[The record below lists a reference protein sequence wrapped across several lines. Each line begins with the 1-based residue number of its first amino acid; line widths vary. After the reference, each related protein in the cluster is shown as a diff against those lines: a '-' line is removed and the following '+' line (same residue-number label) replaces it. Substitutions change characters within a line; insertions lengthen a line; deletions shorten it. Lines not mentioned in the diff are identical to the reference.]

1 MHAMNDNRPRSLPS
15 RFFSSLGR
23 GLDQSRRVFV
33 NVLFLVLVVGLLAA
47 VLAGGPKVPKGAALV
62 VAPKG
67 NIVEQVAARSPQ
79 DLVAGLAG
87 GGPAEETLL
96 KDVLDALAAARDDE
110 RISSV
115 YLDLD
120 EMGGAGMTVLED
132 AAAALRD
139 FRKSGK
145 KVIAAG
151 DAFNMRGYYLAAQAD
166 EVLLNPDGMVL
177 IEGFG
182 RYRTYYREGIDKLG
196 VTWNVFR
203 VGEYKSAVEPF
214 LRNDM
219 SPEAKEADLEW
230 LGDIWRAYLASVSKA
245 RRTTPEALTAF
256 IEGMP
261 ELLKA
266 TGGDTAKIAL
276 EAKLVD
282 KLAARD
288 EVRKRMIALAGEDEK
303 SKSFKQVAMADYL
316 EALGSDRPG
325 AKGKGDKVAVV
336 VAKGEIV
343 DGSAGPGRIG
353 GDSTAALI
361 RKARQD
367 EKVKAIVL
375 RVDSGG
381 GSAFASEVIR
391 RELQL
396 AQEAKK
402 PVVVSMGS
410 VAASGGY
417 WIATSSD
424 EIWASPETI
433 TGSIGIF
440 GMFPTIEKPLAK
452 YLGMHVDG
460 VGTTSW
466 AGALRIDRE
475 LNPRLGETIQ
485 TVINHGYE
493 EFLARVSKA
502 RKMSRDD
509 VDKIARGRVWS
520 GADAK
525 ERGLVD
531 KLGGLQEAIASAAEK
546 AKLGKT
552 YQVTYVEKEKS
563 LKEKLMANLS
573 VRSTRIAAAFGYTLA
588 PSPAPA
594 AGPGAAI
601 LQAVANEADRLSVWN
616 DPRGIYAHCFCEV
629 K

>member
-1 MHAMNDNRPRSLPS
+1 MNDNRPHSLP
-15 RFFSSLGR
+15 RRVFSSLGS

-33 NVLFLVLVVGLLAA
+33 NVLFLALVVGLLAA

-67 NIVEQVAARSPQ
+67 NLVEQLAARSPQ

-87 GGPAEETLL
+87 GGQEETLL
-96 KDVLDALAAARDDE
+96 KDVLDALAAAKDDK

-115 YLDLD
+115 YLNLD

-151 DAFNMRGYYLAAQAD
+151 DAFDMRGYYLAAQAD

-196 VTWNVFR
+196 ITWNVFR
-203 VGEYKSAVEPF
+203 VGEYKSAVEPY

-245 RRTTPEALTAF
+245 RKTSPEALTAF

-276 EAKLVD
+276 DAKLVD

-303 SKSFKQVAMADYL
+303 SKSFKQVAMATYL

-336 VAKGEIV
+336 VAKGSIV

-391 RELQL
+391 LELQL

-475 LNPRLGETIQ
+475 LQPKVGESIQ
-485 TVINHGYE
+485 QMINHGYE
-493 EFLARVSKA
+493 EFLVRVGKA

-546 AKLGKT
+546 AKLGTT
-552 YQVTYVEKEKS
+552 YQVTYVEKEQS
-563 LKEKLMANLS
+563 LKEKLMASLS
-573 VRSTRIAAAFGYTLA
+573 VRSARVAAVFGYTLA
-588 PSPAPA
+588 PSPEPV
-594 AGPGAAI
+594 AGAGAAI
-601 LQAVANEADRLSVWN
+601 IRAVADEAGRLSVWN
-616 DPRGIYAHCFCEV
+616 DPRGIYAHCFCEMR
-629 K
+629 

>member
-1 MHAMNDNRPRSLPS
+1 MSDNRPRSLPS
-15 RFFSSLGR
+15 RVLSALGR

-33 NVLFLVLVVGLLAA
+33 NALFLAVVVGLLAA
-47 VLAGGPKVPKGAALV
+47 AFAGGPRVPKGAALV

-67 NIVEQVAARSPQ
+67 NLVEQVAARSPQ

-87 GGPAEETLL
+87 GSRAEETLL
-96 KDVLDALAAARDDE
+96 KDVLDALAAARDDK
-110 RISSV
+110 RISAV

-132 AAAALRD
+132 AAAAIRD

-151 DAFNMRGYYLAAQAD
+151 DAFDMRGYYLAAQAD

-196 VTWNVFR
+196 ITWNVFR
-203 VGEYKSAVEPF
+203 VGEYKSAVEPY

-256 IEGMP
+256 IEGLP

-266 TGGDTAKIAL
+266 SGGDTAKIAL
-276 EAKLVD
+276 DAKLVD

-325 AKGKGDKVAVV
+325 AKRKGDKVAVV

-343 DGSAGPGRIG
+343 DGTAGPGRIG

-475 LNPRLGETIQ
+475 LQPKVGESIQ
-485 TVINHGYE
+485 QMINHGYE
-493 EFLARVSKA
+493 EFLVRVGKA

-552 YQVTYVEKEKS
+552 FQVTYVEKEQS
-563 LKEKLMANLS
+563 LKEKLMASLS
-573 VRSTRIAAAFGYTLA
+573 VRATRVAAAFGTTLA
-588 PSPAPA
+588 PAPEPA
-594 AGPGAAI
+594 AGAGAAI
-601 LQAVANEADRLSVWN
+601 LRAVADEADRLSVWN

-629 K
+629 R

>member
-1 MHAMNDNRPRSLPS
+1 MNDNRPHSLP
-15 RFFSSLGR
+15 RRVFSGLGR

-47 VLAGGPKVPKGAALV
+47 ALAGGPKVPKGAALV

-67 NIVEQVAARSPQ
+67 NLVEQVAARSPQ

-87 GGPAEETLL
+87 SGRAEETLL
-96 KDVLDALAAARDDE
+96 KDVLDALAAAKDDA
-110 RISSV
+110 RISAV

-139 FRKSGK
+139 FRTSGK

-151 DAFNMRGYYLAAQAD
+151 DAFDMRGYYLAAQAD

-182 RYRTYYREGIDKLG
+182 RYRTYYREGIDRLG
-196 VTWNVFR
+196 ITWNVFR
-203 VGEYKSAVEPF
+203 VGEYKSAVEPY

-245 RRTTPEALTAF
+245 RKTTPEALTAF

-303 SKSFKQVAMADYL
+303 SKSFKQVAMATYL

-325 AKGKGDKVAVV
+325 ARGKGDKVAVV

-343 DGSAGPGRIG
+343 DGTAGPGRIG

-475 LNPRLGETIQ
+475 LQPRVGESIQ
-485 TVINHGYE
+485 QMINHGYE
-493 EFLARVSKA
+493 EFLVRVGKA

-509 VDKIARGRVWS
+509 VDRIARGRVWS

-531 KLGGLQEAIASAAEK
+531 KLGGLQDAIASAAAK

-552 YQVTYVEKEKS
+552 YQVTYVEKEQS
-563 LKEKLMANLS
+563 LKERLMASLS
-573 VRSTRIAAAFGYTLA
+573 VRATRIAAAFGTTLA
-588 PSPAPA
+588 PSPEPA
-594 AGPGAAI
+594 AGAGAAI
-601 LQAVANEADRLSVWN
+601 LRAVADEADRLSVWN

>member
-1 MHAMNDNRPRSLPS
+1 MNDIRPRSLPRRVLS
-15 RFFSSLGR
+15 ALGR
-23 GLDQSRRVFV
+23 SLDQSRRVFV
-33 NVLFLVLVVGLLAA
+33 NVLFLSIVVGLLAA
-47 VLAGGPKVPKGAALV
+47 AFAGGPKVQKGAALV

-67 NIVEQVAARSPQ
+67 NLVEQVAARSPQ
-79 DLVAGLAG
+79 DLVTGLAG
-87 GGPAEETLL
+87 GGQEETLL
-96 KDVLDALAAARDDE
+96 KDVLDALAAAKDDK
-110 RISSV
+110 RISAV
-115 YLDLD
+115 YLNLD

-132 AAAALRD
+132 TAAALRD

-151 DAFNMRGYYLAAQAD
+151 DAFDMRGYYLAAQAD

-196 VTWNVFR
+196 ITWNVFR
-203 VGEYKSAVEPF
+203 VGEYKSAVEPY

-230 LGDIWRAYLASVSKA
+230 LGDIWRAYLAGVSTA
-245 RRTTPEALTAF
+245 RKTTPEALTAYV
-256 IEGMP
+256 EEMP
-261 ELLKA
+261 EELKA
-266 TGGDTAKIAL
+266 SAGDTAKIAL

-303 SKSFKQVAMADYL
+303 SKSFKQVSMADYL

-336 VAKGEIV
+336 VAKGSIV

-466 AGALRIDRE
+466 AGALRMDRE
-475 LNPRLGETIQ
+475 LQPRVGESIQ
-485 TVINHGYE
+485 LMINHGYE
-493 EFLARVSKA
+493 EFLTRVSKA

-531 KLGGLQEAIASAAEK
+531 KLGGLQDAIASAAAK
-546 AKLGKT
+546 ARLGKA
-552 YQVTYVEKEKS
+552 YQVTYVEKEQS
-563 LKEKLMANLS
+563 LKEKLMAGLS
-573 VRSTRIAAAFGYTLA
+573 VRATRAAAAFGYTLA
-588 PSPAPA
+588 PTPEPS
-594 AGPGAAI
+594 AGAGAA
-601 LQAVANEADRLSVWN
+601 LLRAVVDEADRLSVWN

>member
-1 MHAMNDNRPRSLPS
+1 MLPMNDARPRSLPRRVLS
-15 RFFSSLGR
+15 ALGR

-33 NVLFLVLVVGLLAA
+33 NVLFLLLVVGLLVAA
-47 VLAGGPKVPKGAALV
+47 FAGGPKVPKGAALV

-67 NIVEQVAARSPQ
+67 NIVEQLSARSPR

-87 GGPAEETLL
+87 GGPEETLL
-96 KDVLDALAAARDDE
+96 KDVLDALAAAKDDK
-110 RISSV
+110 RISAV
-115 YLDLD
+115 YLNLD

-145 KVIAAG
+145 KIIAAG
-151 DAFNMRGYYLAAQAD
+151 DEYDMRRYYLAAQAD
-166 EVLLNPDGMVL
+166 EVLLNPDGIVL

-182 RYRTYYREGIDKLG
+182 RYRTYYREGIDRLG
-196 VTWNVFR
+196 ITWNVFR
-203 VGEYKSAVEPF
+203 VGEYKSAVEPY

-219 SPEAKEADLEW
+219 SPEAKEADSEW
-230 LGDIWRAYLASVSKA
+230 MGDLWRAYLAGVATA
-245 RRTTPEALTAF
+245 RKTTPEAITALV
-256 IEGMP
+256 EQLP
-261 ELLKA
+261 ERLKA
-266 TGGDTAKIAL
+266 VAGDSGKLAL
-276 EAKLVD
+276 DAKLVD
-282 KLAARD
+282 RLATRD
-288 EVRKRMIALAGEDEK
+288 EVKKRMIDLAGEDEK
-303 SKSFKQVAMADYL
+303 SKSFRQVSMSDYL
-316 EALGSDRPG
+316 EALGNDRPG
-325 AKGKGDKVAVV
+325 AKGKGDTVAVV

-343 DGSAGPGRIG
+343 DGTAGPGRVG

-361 RKARQD
+361 RQARQD

-375 RVDSGG
+375 RVDSPG
-381 GSAFASEVIR
+381 GSAFASELIR
-391 RELQL
+391 LELQL
-396 AQEAKK
+396 ARDAKK
-402 PVVVSMGS
+402 TVVVSMGS

-417 WIATSSD
+417 WISTSAD

-440 GMFPTIEKPLAK
+440 GMFPTVEKPLAK

-460 VGTTSW
+460 VGTTPW
-466 AGALRIDRE
+466 AGALRMDRE
-475 LNPRLGETIQ
+475 LDPQVGQAIQ
-485 TVINHGYE
+485 ALIDHGYE

-531 KLGGLQEAIASAAEK
+531 NLGGLSQAIASAATR
-546 AKLGKT
+546 AKLGKA
-552 YQVTYVEKEKS
+552 YQVTYVEKERS
-563 LKEKLMANLS
+563 LKEKLMASLTA
-573 VRSTRIAAAFGYTLA
+573 RATRVAAAFGVALV
-588 PSPAPA
+588 PAQAGPD
-594 AGPGAAI
+594 GPGAKVVKA
-601 LQAVANEADRLSVWN
+601 LASEVDSLAVWN
-616 DPRGIYAHCFCEV
+616 DPRGIYAHCLCEV

>member
-1 MHAMNDNRPRSLPS
+1 MNDDRSRSLPG

-33 NVLFLVLVVGLLAA
+33 NVLFLALVVGLLAA
-47 VLAGGPKVPKGAALV
+47 VVAGGPKVEKGAALV

-67 NIVEQVAARSPQ
+67 NLVEQVSARSPQ

-87 GGPAEETLL
+87 GGEEQTLL
-96 KDVLDALAAARDDE
+96 RDVLDALAAAKDDE

-115 YLDLD
+115 YLNLD
-120 EMGGAGMTVLED
+120 EMGGAGMTVLQD
-132 AAAALRD
+132 AAAGLRD

-151 DAFNMRGYYLAAQAD
+151 DTFDMRRYYLAAHAD
-166 EVLLNPDGMVL
+166 EVLLNPDGIVL

-182 RYRTYYREGIDKLG
+182 RYRTYYRDAIDRLG

-203 VGEYKSAVEPF
+203 VGEYKSAVEPY

-219 SPEAKEADLEW
+219 SPEAREADLEW
-230 LGDIWRAYLASVSKA
+230 MGDIWRAYLAAVSTA
-245 RRTTPEALTAF
+245 RKTTPEELTALV
-256 IEGMP
+256 EQLP
-261 ELLKA
+261 ARLKA
-266 TGGDTAKIAL
+266 AGGDPAKLAL
-276 EAKLVD
+276 DAKLVD
-282 KLAARD
+282 RLAPRD
-288 EVRKRMIALAGEDEK
+288 EVRKRMIELAGEDDK
-303 SKSFKQVAMADYL
+303 SKSFRQVSMATYL
-316 EALGSDRPG
+316 EALGDDRPST
-325 AKGKGDKVAVV
+325 KGKGDEVAVV

-343 DGSAGPGRIG
+343 DGKAGPGRVG

-361 RKARQD
+361 RTARQN

-375 RVDSGG
+375 RVDSPG

-396 AQEAKK
+396 AREAKK

-417 WIATSSD
+417 WISTSSD

-440 GMFPTIEKPLAK
+440 GMFPTFEKPMAK
-452 YLGMHVDG
+452 YLGMRVDG
-460 VGTTSW
+460 VGTAPW
-466 AGALRIDRE
+466 AGVRLDRE
-475 LNPRLGETIQ
+475 LPPEAGEAIQ
-485 TVINHGYE
+485 TMIDRGYE
-493 EFLARVSKA
+493 DFLERVGKA

-509 VDKIARGRVWS
+509 VDRIARGRVWS

-531 KLGGLQEAIASAAEK
+531 KLGGLNEAIASAAGK

-552 YQVTYVEKEKS
+552 YKVTYVEKERS
-563 LKEKLMANLS
+563 LKEKLMATLS
-573 VRSTRIAAAFGYTLA
+573 VRAARIAASFGYTLT
-588 PSPAPA
+588 PAPETA
-594 AGPGAAI
+594 RGAGAA
-601 LQAVANEADRLSVWN
+601 VAKAIAGELEQLSAWN
-616 DPRGIYAHCFCEV
+616 DPRGIYAHCLCEPR
-629 K
+629 

>member
-1 MHAMNDNRPRSLPS
+1 MIEPRPRSLPRRVLS
-15 RFFSSLGR
+15 ALGR
-23 GLDQSRRVFV
+23 GLDQSRRLFV
-33 NVLFLVLVVGLLAA
+33 NALFLVFVVALLAA
-47 VLAGGPKVPKGAALV
+47 AFAGGPKVPKGAALV
-62 VAPKG
+62 IAPKG
-67 NIVEQVAARSPQ
+67 ALVEQLSSRSPQ
-79 DLVAGLAG
+79 DLVASLAG
-87 GGPAEETLL
+87 GSKAEETLL
-96 KDVLDALAAARDDE
+96 KDVLDALAAAKADK

-132 AAAALRD
+132 AAAAIRD

-145 KVIAAG
+145 KVVAAG
-151 DAFNMRGYYLAAQAD
+151 SAFDTRSYYLAAQAD
-166 EVLLNPDGMVL
+166 EVLLNPEGMVL
-177 IEGFG
+177 LEGFG
-182 RYRTYYREGIDKLG
+182 RYRMYYREGIDRLG
-196 VTWNVFR
+196 ITWNVFR
-203 VGEYKSAVEPF
+203 VGEYKSAVEPY

-230 LGDIWRAYLASVSKA
+230 MGDLWRAYLASVASA
-245 RRTTPEALTAF
+245 RKTTPEAITAL
-256 IEGMP
+256 IEQLP
-261 ELLKA
+261 ERLRA
-266 TGGDTAKIAL
+266 AAGDASKVAL

-282 KLAARD
+282 RLAARD
-288 EVRKRMIALAGEDEK
+288 EVKKRMVELAGEDEK
-303 SKSFKQVAMADYL
+303 TKSFRQVAMADYL
-316 EALGSDRPG
+316 EALGGDRPG
-325 AKGKGDKVAVV
+325 AKGKGEKVAVV

-343 DGSAGPGRIG
+343 DGTAGPGRVG
-353 GDSTAALI
+353 GDSTAALV
-361 RKARQD
+361 RQARQD

-375 RVDSGG
+375 RVDSPG

-396 AQEAKK
+396 ARDAKK
-402 PVVVSMGS
+402 VVVVSMGS

-417 WIATSSD
+417 WISTSSD

-452 YLGMHVDG
+452 YLGVHVDG
-460 VGTTSW
+460 VGTTPW

-475 LNPRLGETIQ
+475 LQPQVGEAFQ
-485 TVINHGYE
+485 AMINHGYE

-509 VDKIARGRVWS
+509 VDRIARGRVWS

-525 ERGLVD
+525 ERNLVD
-531 KLGGLQEAIASAAEK
+531 KLGGLPEAIASAAEK

-552 YQVTYVEKEKS
+552 YQVTYVEKERS
-563 LKEKLMANLS
+563 LKEKVMSGLTA
-573 VRSTRIAAAFGYTLA
+573 RATRVAAAFGVTLA
-588 PSPAPA
+588 PEPAPA
-594 AGPGAAI
+594 RGAGAA
-601 LQAVANEADRLSVWN
+601 LLRAVADEADRLSAWN
-616 DPRGIYAHCFCEV
+616 DPRGIYAHCLCEV

>member
-1 MHAMNDNRPRSLPS
+1 
-15 RFFSSLGR
+15 
-23 GLDQSRRVFV
+23 
-33 NVLFLVLVVGLLAA
+33 
-47 VLAGGPKVPKGAALV
+47 
-62 VAPKG
+62 
-67 NIVEQVAARSPQ
+67 
-79 DLVAGLAG
+79 
-87 GGPAEETLL
+87 
-96 KDVLDALAAARDDE
+96 
-110 RISSV
+110 
-115 YLDLD
+115 
-120 EMGGAGMTVLED
+120 
-132 AAAALRD
+132 
-139 FRKSGK
+139 
-145 KVIAAG
+145 
-151 DAFNMRGYYLAAQAD
+151 MRGYYLAAQAD

-182 RYRTYYREGIDKLG
+182 RYRTYYREGIDRLG
-196 VTWNVFR
+196 ITWNVFR
-203 VGEYKSAVEPF
+203 VGEYKSAVEPY

-230 LGDIWRAYLASVSKA
+230 LGDIWRAYLAGVATA
-245 RRTTPEALTAF
+245 RKTTPEALTAY

-266 TGGDTAKIAL
+266 AGGDTAKIAL
-276 EAKLVD
+276 DAKLVD

-288 EVRKRMIALAGEDEK
+288 EVRKRMIDLAGEDEK
-303 SKSFKQVAMADYL
+303 TKSFKQVSMADYL
-316 EALGSDRPG
+316 EALGDDRPG

-343 DGSAGPGRIG
+343 DGTAGPGRIG

-402 PVVVSMGS
+402 PVVVSMGN

-475 LNPRLGETIQ
+475 LDPRVGESIQ
-485 TVINHGYE
+485 QMINHGYE
-493 EFLARVSKA
+493 EFLARVAQGPEDEPRRRRQDRPRPGLERRRREGA
-502 RKMSRDD
+502 RPRRQARRPSGRDRLGGGEGQARQD
-509 VDKIARGRVWS
+509 VPGDVRREGTVAQGEADGGPLGPRDAGRRGLRIHPRAGVGAGRGRGS
-520 GADAK
+520 RHPPGRRGRSRPPLRL
-525 ERGLVD
+525 ERPPRDLRPLLLRGEV
-531 KLGGLQEAIASAAEK
+531 
-546 AKLGKT
+546 
-552 YQVTYVEKEKS
+552 
-563 LKEKLMANLS
+563 
-573 VRSTRIAAAFGYTLA
+573 
-588 PSPAPA
+588 APA
-594 AGPGAAI
+594 
-601 LQAVANEADRLSVWN
+601 S
-616 DPRGIYAHCFCEV
+616 
-629 K
+629 

>member
-1 MHAMNDNRPRSLPS
+1 MNSERPRSLPRRALS
-15 RFFSSLGR
+15 AIGR
-23 GLDQSRRVFV
+23 GLTFV
-33 NVLFLVLVVGLLAA
+33 RNTFLNVLALSVVVGLLAA
-47 VLAGGPKVPKGAALV
+47 LFAGGPKVEKGSALV
-62 VAPKG
+62 LVPKG
-67 NIVEQVAARSPQ
+67 NIVEQLTAKSPS
-79 DLVAGLAG
+79 DLVEDFAG
-87 GGPAEETLL
+87 GGTEETLL
-96 KDVLDALAAARDDE
+96 KDLVDALAAAKTDE

-132 AAAALRD
+132 VAAALAD
-139 FRKSGK
+139 FRSSGK
-145 KVIAAG
+145 KVVVAG
-151 DAFNMRGYYLAAQAD
+151 DLFDMRRYYLAAQGD
-166 EVLLNPDGMVL
+166 ELLLHPEGMVL

-182 RYRTYYREGIDKLG
+182 RYRSYYKDAIDRLG

-203 VGEYKSAVEPF
+203 VGEYKSAVEPY

-230 LGDIWRAYLASVSKA
+230 MGDLWRAYVAAVAKA
-245 RRTTPEALTAF
+245 RKTTPEAIVALVDQL
-256 IEGMP
+256 P
-261 ELLKA
+261 ERLKA
-266 TGGDTAKIAL
+266 AGGNPAKLAL
-276 EAKLVD
+276 DAKLVD
-282 KLAARD
+282 RLATRD
-288 EVRKRMIALAGEDEK
+288 EVRKRMIELAGEDAK
-303 SKSFKQVAMADYL
+303 SKSFRQVALGDYL

-325 AKGKGDKVAVV
+325 AKAKGDAVAVV

-343 DGSAGPGRIG
+343 DGTAGPGRVG

-375 RVDSGG
+375 RVDSPG

-391 RELQL
+391 RELEL
-396 AQEAKK
+396 AREGKK
-402 PVVVSMGS
+402 PVIVSMGS

-417 WIATSSD
+417 WISTSSD

-452 YLGMHVDG
+452 YLGVHVDG
-460 VGTTSW
+460 VGTTPW
-466 AGALRIDRE
+466 AGIRIDRE
-475 LNPRLGETIQ
+475 LPPEVGGAIQ
-485 TVINHGYE
+485 AMIDNGYE
-493 EFLARVSKA
+493 EFLARVGRA
-502 RKMSRDD
+502 RKMTRDQ

-525 ERGLVD
+525 EIGLVD
-531 KLGGLQEAIASAAEK
+531 HLGGLGKAIESAAAK

-552 YQVTYVEKEKS
+552 YRVTYVEKEKS
-563 LKEKLMANLS
+563 LKEKLLS
-573 VRSTRIAAAFGYTLA
+573 SFSIRATRLAAAFGYTLA
-588 PSPAPA
+588 HA
-594 AGPGAAI
+594 AETADGPGAA
-601 LQAVANEADRLSVWN
+601 LLGAVAAEVDQLSVWN
-616 DPRGIYAHCFCEV
+616 DPRGVYAHCLCEV

>member
-1 MHAMNDNRPRSLPS
+1 MNSERPRSLPRRALS
-15 RFFSSLGR
+15 AIGR
-23 GLDQSRRVFV
+23 GLTFV
-33 NVLFLVLVVGLLAA
+33 RNTFLNVLALSVVVGLLAA
-47 VLAGGPKVPKGAALV
+47 LFAGGPKVEKGSALV
-62 VAPKG
+62 LVPKG
-67 NIVEQVAARSPQ
+67 NIVEQLTAKSPS
-79 DLVAGLAG
+79 DLVENLAG
-87 GGPAEETLL
+87 GGTEETLL
-96 KDVLDALAAARDDE
+96 KDLVDALAAAKTDE

-132 AAAALRD
+132 VAAALAD
-139 FRKSGK
+139 FRSSGK
-145 KVIAAG
+145 KVVVAG
-151 DAFNMRGYYLAAQAD
+151 DLFDMRRYYLAAQGD
-166 EVLLNPDGMVL
+166 ELLLHPEGMVL

-182 RYRTYYREGIDKLG
+182 RYRSYYKDAIDRLG

-203 VGEYKSAVEPF
+203 VGEYKSAVEPY

-230 LGDIWRAYLASVSKA
+230 MGDLWRAYVAAVAKA
-245 RRTTPEALTAF
+245 RKTTPEAIVALVDQL
-256 IEGMP
+256 P
-261 ELLKA
+261 ERLKA
-266 TGGDTAKIAL
+266 AGGNPAKLAL
-276 EAKLVD
+276 DAKLVD
-282 KLAARD
+282 RLATRD
-288 EVRKRMIALAGEDEK
+288 EVRKRMIELAGEDAK
-303 SKSFKQVAMADYL
+303 SKSFRQVALGDYL

-325 AKGKGDKVAVV
+325 AKAKGDAVAVV

-343 DGSAGPGRIG
+343 DGTAGPGRVG

-375 RVDSGG
+375 RVDSPG

-391 RELQL
+391 RELEL
-396 AQEAKK
+396 AREGKK
-402 PVVVSMGS
+402 PVIVSMGS

-417 WIATSSD
+417 WISTSSD

-452 YLGMHVDG
+452 YLGVHVDG
-460 VGTTSW
+460 VGTTPW
-466 AGALRIDRE
+466 AGIRIDRE
-475 LNPRLGETIQ
+475 LPPEVGGAIQ
-485 TVINHGYE
+485 AMIDNGYE
-493 EFLARVSKA
+493 EFLARVGRA
-502 RKMSRDD
+502 RKMTRDQ

-525 ERGLVD
+525 EIGLVD
-531 KLGGLQEAIASAAEK
+531 HLGGLGKAIESAAAK

-552 YQVTYVEKEKS
+552 YRVTYVEKEKS
-563 LKEKLMANLS
+563 LKEKLLS
-573 VRSTRIAAAFGYTLA
+573 SFSIRATRLAAAFGYTLA
-588 PSPAPA
+588 HA
-594 AGPGAAI
+594 AETADGPGAA
-601 LQAVANEADRLSVWN
+601 LLGAVAAEVDQLSVWN
-616 DPRGIYAHCFCEV
+616 DPRGVYAHCLCEV

>member
-1 MHAMNDNRPRSLPS
+1 MNDTRPRSLPRRVLS
-15 RFFSSLGR
+15 ALGR
-23 GLDQSRRVFV
+23 SLDQSRRVFV
-33 NVLFLVLVVGLLAA
+33 NVLFLAIVVGLLAVA
-47 VLAGGPKVPKGAALV
+47 FAGGPKVPKGAALV

-67 NIVEQVAARSPQ
+67 NLVEQLSARSPQ
-79 DLVAGLAG
+79 DLVTGLAG
-87 GGPAEETLL
+87 GGQEETLL
-96 KDVLDALAAARDDE
+96 KDVLDALAAAKDDK
-110 RISSV
+110 RISAV
-115 YLDLD
+115 YLNLD

-151 DAFNMRGYYLAAQAD
+151 DAFDMRGYYLAAQAD

-196 VTWNVFR
+196 ITWNVFR
-203 VGEYKSAVEPF
+203 VGEYKSAVEPY

-245 RRTTPEALTAF
+245 RKTTPEALTAF

-261 ELLKA
+261 DLLKA
-266 TGGDTAKIAL
+266 ASGDTAKLAL
-276 EAKLVD
+276 DAKLVD

-288 EVRKRMIALAGEDEK
+288 EVRKRMIVLAGEDEK
-303 SKSFKQVAMADYL
+303 SKSFKQVSMADYL

-336 VAKGEIV
+336 VAKGSIV

-466 AGALRIDRE
+466 AGALRVDRE
-475 LNPRLGETIQ
+475 LQPRVGESIQ
-485 TVINHGYE
+485 LMINHGYE
-493 EFLARVSKA
+493 EFLTRVSKA

-531 KLGGLQEAIASAAEK
+531 KLGGLQDAIASAAAK

-552 YQVTYVEKEKS
+552 YQVTYVEKEQS
-563 LKEKLMANLS
+563 LKEKLMAGLS
-573 VRSTRIAAAFGYTLA
+573 VRATRVAAAFGYTLA
-588 PSPAPA
+588 PTPEPVTG
-594 AGPGAAI
+594 AGVAI
-601 LQAVANEADRLSVWN
+601 LRAVVDEADRLSVWN
-616 DPRGIYAHCFCEV
+616 DPNGIYAHCFCEV

>member
-1 MHAMNDNRPRSLPS
+1 
-15 RFFSSLGR
+15 
-23 GLDQSRRVFV
+23 
-33 NVLFLVLVVGLLAA
+33 
-47 VLAGGPKVPKGAALV
+47 
-62 VAPKG
+62 
-67 NIVEQVAARSPQ
+67 
-79 DLVAGLAG
+79 
-87 GGPAEETLL
+87 
-96 KDVLDALAAARDDE
+96 
-110 RISSV
+110 
-115 YLDLD
+115 
-120 EMGGAGMTVLED
+120 
-132 AAAALRD
+132 
-139 FRKSGK
+139 
-145 KVIAAG
+145 
-151 DAFNMRGYYLAAQAD
+151 
-166 EVLLNPDGMVL
+166 DGMVL

-196 VTWNVFR
+196 ITWNVFR
-203 VGEYKSAVEPF
+203 VGEYKSAVEPY

-245 RRTTPEALTAF
+245 RKTTPEALTAF

-266 TGGDTAKIAL
+266 SGGDTAKIAL

-303 SKSFKQVAMADYL
+303 SKSFKQVSMSDYL
-316 EALGSDRPG
+316 EALGNDRPG

-336 VAKGEIV
+336 VAKGSIV

-361 RKARQD
+361 RQARQD

-460 VGTTSW
+460 VGTTPW

-475 LNPRLGETIQ
+475 LQPRVGESIQ
-485 TVINHGYE
+485 QMINHGYE
-493 EFLARVSKA
+493 EFLVRVGKA

-531 KLGGLQEAIASAAEK
+531 KLGGLQDAIASAAAK

-552 YQVTYVEKEKS
+552 YQVTYVEKERS
-563 LKEKLMANLS
+563 LKEKLMAGLS
-573 VRSTRIAAAFGYTLA
+573 VRASRVAAAFGYT
-588 PSPAPA
+588 
-594 AGPGAAI
+594 
-601 LQAVANEADRLSVWN
+601 
-616 DPRGIYAHCFCEV
+616 
-629 K
+629 

>member
-1 MHAMNDNRPRSLPS
+1 MNDNRPHSLP
-15 RFFSSLGR
+15 RRVFSGLGR

-47 VLAGGPKVPKGAALV
+47 ALAGGPKVPKGAALV

-67 NIVEQVAARSPQ
+67 NLVEQVAARSPQ

-87 GGPAEETLL
+87 SGRAEETLL
-96 KDVLDALAAARDDE
+96 KDVLDALAAAKDDA
-110 RISSV
+110 RISAV

-139 FRKSGK
+139 FRTSGK

-151 DAFNMRGYYLAAQAD
+151 DAFDMRGYYLAAQAD

-182 RYRTYYREGIDKLG
+182 RYRTYYREGIDRLG
-196 VTWNVFR
+196 ITWNVFR
-203 VGEYKSAVEPF
+203 VGEYKSAVEPY

-245 RRTTPEALTAF
+245 RKTTPEALTAF

-440 GMFPTIEKPLAK
+440 GMFRTIEKPLAK

-475 LNPRLGETIQ
+475 LQPRVGESIQ
-485 TVINHGYE
+485 QMINHGYE
-493 EFLARVSKA
+493 EFLVRVGKA
-502 RKMSRDD
+502 RRMSRDD
-509 VDKIARGRVWS
+509 VDRIARGRVWS

-531 KLGGLQEAIASAAEK
+531 KLGGLQDAIASAAAK

-552 YQVTYVEKEKS
+552 YQVTYVEKEQS
-563 LKEKLMANLS
+563 LKERLMASLS
-573 VRSTRIAAAFGYTLA
+573 VRATRIAAAFGTTLA
-588 PSPAPA
+588 PSPEPA
-594 AGPGAAI
+594 AGAGAAI
-601 LQAVANEADRLSVWN
+601 LRAVADEADRLSVWN

>member
-1 MHAMNDNRPRSLPS
+1 MNSERPRSLPRRALS
-15 RFFSSLGR
+15 AIGR
-23 GLDQSRRVFV
+23 GLTFV
-33 NVLFLVLVVGLLAA
+33 RNTFLNVLALSVVVGLLAA
-47 VLAGGPKVPKGAALV
+47 LFAGGPKVEKGSALV
-62 VAPKG
+62 LVPKG
-67 NIVEQVAARSPQ
+67 NIVEQLTAKSPS
-79 DLVAGLAG
+79 DLVENLAG
-87 GGPAEETLL
+87 GGTEETLL
-96 KDVLDALAAARDDE
+96 KDLVDALAAAKTDE

-132 AAAALRD
+132 VAAALAD
-139 FRKSGK
+139 FRSSGK
-145 KVIAAG
+145 KVVVAG
-151 DAFNMRGYYLAAQAD
+151 DLFDMRRYYLAAQGD
-166 EVLLNPDGMVL
+166 ELLLHPEGMVL

-182 RYRTYYREGIDKLG
+182 RYRSYYKDAIDRLG

-203 VGEYKSAVEPF
+203 VGEYKSAVEPY

-230 LGDIWRAYLASVSKA
+230 MGDLWRAYVAAVAKA
-245 RRTTPEALTAF
+245 RKTTPEAIVALVDQL
-256 IEGMP
+256 P
-261 ELLKA
+261 ERLKA
-266 TGGDTAKIAL
+266 AGGNPAKLAL
-276 EAKLVD
+276 DAKLVD
-282 KLAARD
+282 RLATRD
-288 EVRKRMIALAGEDEK
+288 EVRKRMIELAGEDAK
-303 SKSFKQVAMADYL
+303 SKSFRQVALGDYL

-325 AKGKGDKVAVV
+325 AKAKGDAVAVV

-343 DGSAGPGRIG
+343 DGTAGPGRVG

-375 RVDSGG
+375 RVDSPG

-391 RELQL
+391 RELEL
-396 AQEAKK
+396 AREGKK
-402 PVVVSMGS
+402 PVIVSMGS

-417 WIATSSD
+417 WISTSSD

-452 YLGMHVDG
+452 YLGVHVDG
-460 VGTTSW
+460 VGTTPW
-466 AGALRIDRE
+466 AGIRIDRE
-475 LNPRLGETIQ
+475 LPPEVGGAIQ
-485 TVINHGYE
+485 AMIDNGYE
-493 EFLARVSKA
+493 EFLARVGRA
-502 RKMSRDD
+502 RKMTRDQ

-525 ERGLVD
+525 EIGLVD
-531 KLGGLQEAIASAAEK
+531 HLGGLGKAIESAAAK

-552 YQVTYVEKEKS
+552 YRVTYVEKEKS
-563 LKEKLMANLS
+563 LKEKLLSSFS
-573 VRSTRIAAAFGYTLA
+573 VRATRLAAAFGYTLA
-588 PSPAPA
+588 PA
-594 AGPGAAI
+594 AETADGPGAA
-601 LQAVANEADRLSVWN
+601 LLGAVAAEVDQLSVWN
-616 DPRGIYAHCFCEV
+616 DPRGVYAHCLCEV

>member
-1 MHAMNDNRPRSLPS
+1 MNDTRPRSLP
-15 RFFSSLGR
+15 RRVLSSLGR

-33 NVLFLVLVVGLLAA
+33 NVLFLTIVVGLLAA
-47 VLAGGPKVPKGAALV
+47 VFAGGPKVPKGAALV

-67 NIVEQVAARSPQ
+67 NLVEQLAARSPQ

-87 GGPAEETLL
+87 GSKAEETLL
-96 KDVLDALAAARDDE
+96 KDVLDALAAAKDDK
-110 RISSV
+110 RISAV

-120 EMGGAGMTVLED
+120 EMGGAGMSVLED
-132 AAAALRD
+132 AAAGLRD

-145 KVIAAG
+145 KLIAGG
-151 DAFNMRGYYLAAQAD
+151 DAFDMRGYYLAAQAD
-166 EVLLNPDGMVL
+166 EILLNPDGGVL

-182 RYRTYYREGIDKLG
+182 RYRTYYREGIDRLG
-196 VTWNVFR
+196 ITWNVFR
-203 VGEYKSAVEPF
+203 VGEYKSAVEPY

-230 LGDIWRAYLASVSKA
+230 LGDIWRAYLAGVATA
-245 RRTTPEALTAF
+245 RKTTPEALTAY

-261 ELLKA
+261 DLLKA
-266 TGGDTAKIAL
+266 AGGDTAKIAL
-276 EAKLVD
+276 DAKLVD

-303 SKSFKQVAMADYL
+303 TKSFKQVSMADYL
-316 EALGSDRPG
+316 EALGNDRPG

-336 VAKGEIV
+336 VARGEIV
-343 DGSAGPGRIG
+343 DGTAAPGRIG

-396 AQEAKK
+396 AREAKK
-402 PVVVSMGS
+402 PVVVSMGN

-475 LNPRLGETIQ
+475 LDPRIGESIQ
-485 TVINHGYE
+485 QMINHGYE
-493 EFLARVSKA
+493 EFLTRVSRA

-531 KLGGLQEAIASAAEK
+531 KLGGLQDAIASAA
-546 AKLGKT
+546 ARAGLGKT
-552 YQVTYVEKEKS
+552 YQVTYVEKEQS
-563 LKEKLMANLS
+563 LKEKVMAGLS
-573 VRSTRIAAAFGYTLA
+573 VRATRVAATFGYTLA
-588 PSPAPA
+588 PVSEPA
-594 AGPGAAI
+594 AGAGAAI
-601 LQAVANEADRLSVWN
+601 LRAVADEADRLSVWN
-616 DPRGIYAHCFCEV
+616 DPRGIYARCFCEV